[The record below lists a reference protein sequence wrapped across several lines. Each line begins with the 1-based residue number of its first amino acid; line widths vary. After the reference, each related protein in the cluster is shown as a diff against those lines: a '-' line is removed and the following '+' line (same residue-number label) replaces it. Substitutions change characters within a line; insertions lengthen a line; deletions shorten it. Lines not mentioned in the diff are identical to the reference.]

1 MISKLEKAASF
12 WEQRESGREI
22 EVEHFDFN
30 MRHDPRHF
38 EYPTEVI
45 DIDLLLGEW
54 DTEKEHI
61 EGEYKRR
68 KDEKAKQEIKELE
81 EPQSIPMNETQKK
94 IRQKTKSQETLIG
107 LMYQMG
113 IKGSKKKSV

>member
-68 KDEKAKQEIKELE
+68 KDEKAKQEIKELG
-81 EPQSIPMNETQKK
+81 EPQSIPMNKTQKK